1 MPMNTLGKQ
10 DVING
15 LKKCKRLAK
24 QDLLASSLT
33 SQPEFWNKQA
43 EVRRQIYGELIEI
56 VEKKGVEA
64 ATSYA
69 LKAFVKL
76 SPDND
81 SPEVRGQ
88 RQALKMFF
96 TILGMDERTAL
107 QEAKRAVGMETSS
120 AVATQASL

>member
-1 MPMNTLGKQ
+1 MNTLGKQ

-24 QDLLASSLT
+24 QDLLAKLATT

-56 VEKKGVEA
+56 VEKGVEA

-81 SPEVRGQ
+81 SPEVRT
-88 RQALKMFF
+88 K
-96 TILGMDERTAL
+96 
-107 QEAKRAVGMETSS
+107 
-120 AVATQASL
+120 ASLENVFYNFRYG